1 MALLALAVLALG
13 PGAAQGPALVAVRAA
28 DPARAEASGEMLVVV
43 RAAGPAWAEASGEM
57 LVVVRAA
64 GPARAEASGEMLV
77 DAVLA
82 EVEGQVVTASDVAL
96 ARGLSLFGASPS
108 PAPIGSDDVER
119 LITARL
125 VVNEARR
132 LGIGATADD
141 VEQAWGAAA
150 RRVGGPAGLDRWLEQ
165 AGVDRAWAQSLI
177 AADLEWQRFIDLR
190 FRSFVFVPLDD
201 VRAAL
206 GPGDHSPEV
215 RARARA
221 MLEAREAER
230 RLAEWRVETE
240 RRVTVRRLL
249 APGAS
254 VACPLPMPS

>member
-1 MALLALAVLALG
+1 LSGRPLAPLALAGLALG
-13 PGAAQGPALVAVRAA
+13 LLAGMGPA
-28 DPARAEASGEMLVVV
+28 PARGQTL
-43 RAAGPAWAEASGEM
+43 
-57 LVVVRAA
+57 L
-64 GPARAEASGEMLV
+64 

-96 ARGLSLFGASPS
+96 ARALSLFGVSPS
-108 PAPIGSDDVER
+108 AEPIGSGDVER

-132 LGIGATADD
+132 LGIGATKDD
-141 VEQAWGAAA
+141 VDQAWGAAA
-150 RRVGGPAGLDRWLEQ
+150 RRLGGPAGLERWLEQ

-177 AADLEWQRFIDLR
+177 AADHDWRRFTDLR
-190 FRSFVFVPLDD
+190 FRSFVFVPVDD

-206 GPGDHSPEV
+206 GPGDHSPEAQ
-215 RARARA
+215 ARARA
-221 MLEAREAER
+221 TLEAREVER

-240 RRVTVRRLL
+240 RQVTVRRLL

-254 VACPLPMPS
+254 VACPLPMP